1 MGEDANQGF
10 VYTSCGTGES
20 GFESAINSFWA
31 DAGSVSPRL
40 LNEKNYMFITW
51 GNWLNMQIPGSGS
64 APLNQEG
71 WAWGLGIGSLKKL

>member
-1 MGEDANQGF
+1 MRTRASSTHPVGL
-10 VYTSCGTGES
+10 ES
-20 GFESAINSFWA
+20 RDLSLPLTLFGPMQAPS
-31 DAGSVSPRL
+31 SPRL